1 MAKKISFPNRP
12 CPKCGKPIHIKS
24 KKHGECGWSADAN
37 PTKSTSTNGQAETTS
52 GYFRKFFKENPKLLK
67 ERSNAVVLEKWLA
80 DHPGPK
86 GVPETVKQ
94 SLSNIKSILRSK
106 RRKKVAKR
114 AQAALPVGAMPQPPV
129 ARKPTGSGKL
139 EALELQID
147 ESLILARQLDREGL
161 DDVIGLLRR
170 ARNAVVWKIGQ

>member
-1 MAKKISFPNRP
+1 MAKKPSFPHRP
-12 CPKCGKPIHIKS
+12 CPKCQKPIHIKS
-24 KKHGECGWSADAN
+24 KKHEECGWSANGSA
-37 PTKSTSTNGQAETTS
+37 TKAASSNGQAETMS

-80 DHPGPK
+80 DHPGAK
-86 GVPETVKQ
+86 EVPDAVKQ

-106 RRKKVAKR
+106 KRKKVARR
-114 AQAALPVGAMPQPPV
+114 AQAAQPVGAEPQLQV
-129 ARKPTGSGKL
+129 ARKPTGGSKL

-161 DDVIGLLRR
+161 ADVIGLLRR